1 MSPLSFGVQD
11 CSGGLIV
18 GINCTEVVTTS
29 SSSSY
34 VTTTPAPT
42 VSIAMSSTHSEAENP
57 TTNSINSKL
66 MYEIISGAVAVS
78 ALVILSVIV
87 IVVIVIVSVKCK
99 RLKHTE
105 KTISTSE
112 IIDLKHSNDID

>member
-34 VTTTPAPT
+34 DTTTPAPT

-66 MYEIISGAVAVS
+66 MYEIISGAVAAS

-87 IVVIVIVSVKCK
+87 IVVIVIVSVKRK

-105 KTISTSE
+105 KTMSTSE
-112 IIDLKHSNDID
+112 IDLKHSNDID